1 MGAGRRRRG
10 CAGGDADLAVWD
22 GTRLLGREEFARRL
36 PELETKAS

>member
-1 MGAGRRRRG
+1 MLGD
-10 CAGGDADLAVWD
+10 AGGDARGEDADLGVWD